1 MFSTVISGALLGIDS
16 TLIRVETDISSGLP
30 GLDMVGYLGSEVRE
44 AGKRVRV
51 AMRNCGF
58 QIPVSP
64 LSRFYDYYFLISLP
78 ESPVHRNKNR
88 IASVQIGDPVQIN
101 HP

>member
-30 GLDMVGYLGSEVRE
+30 GLDMVGYLSSEVRE

-58 QIPVSP
+58 QMPVS
-64 LSRFYDYYFLISLP
+64 
-78 ESPVHRNKNR
+78 V
-88 IASVQIGDPVQIN
+88 V
-101 HP
+101 